1 MGDRSPMTRN
11 LKMHGG
17 YTRRKIKALSE
28 RGKRMSTARWKLD
41 RADHERTERKD
52 KEMEELWAN
61 RAPTPETAPKP

>member
-1 MGDRSPMTRN
+1 MHPYEDEPRRN
-11 LKMHGG
+11 
-17 YTRRKIKALSE
+17 YQE
-28 RGKRMSTARWKLD
+28 DQLD